1 MPRMKKLLPLLL
13 LASLLTSLLNAQ
25 SASVN
30 KRPEF
35 DHTAVYV
42 RDLQKSAD
50 FYDKVVEL
58 ERIPEPF
65 HDGRHVWYRIGAHDQ
80 LHVISGAAS
89 AAPKDI
95 NVHLAFRVASVSDFA
110 GHLDQMGI
118 QYRKSIRGDGKTA
131 SVRPDGVHQVYFQDP
146 DGYWIEINDDKF

>member
-1 MPRMKKLLPLLL
+1 MPRMRKLLLLLL
-13 LASLLTSLLNAQ
+13 LAAFLTSLLNAQ
-25 SASVN
+25 VAASHQ
-30 KRPEF
+30 RPEF
-35 DHTAVYV
+35 DHAAVYV

-50 FYDKVVEL
+50 FYDKVLEL

-80 LHVISGAAS
+80 LHVIAGATSAAS
-89 AAPKDI
+89 HDI
-95 NVHLAFRVASVSDFA
+95 NVHLAFRIASMSDFA
-110 GHLDQMGI
+110 AHLDQMGI

-131 SVRPDGVHQVYFQDP
+131 SVRPDGVHQIYFQDP